1 MYLSTSNTKNKSKKF
16 IISIDKYIKIVYY
29 ITVRQRGQAPLTK
42 GSEVMKTASV
52 TEYLLKAILEL
63 IEKCHSIEE
72 LRESLKRI
80 LSEE

>member
-1 MYLSTSNTKNKSKKF
+1 
-16 IISIDKYIKIVYY
+16 
-29 ITVRQRGQAPLTK
+29 
-42 GSEVMKTASV
+42 MKMASV